1 MADLN
6 AVIETKQAE
15 VNKNLKI
22 VEAARAVNNKEDD
35 RNRNLMK
42 QHAAYEAKLN
52 FIEKNYD
59 YSTVAK
65 KMDKDYF
72 EKLIQTN
79 QGVNDSMNKF
89 TEKLYTI

>member
-6 AVIETKQAE
+6 TIIETKQTE

-42 QHAAYEAKLN
+42 QHAALEAKLN

-79 QGVNDSMNKF
+79 QGVNNSMNKF